1 MFGAIMSGLSGLYSN
16 LFKLRASTSNVANVD
31 TSGYKAVLA
40 EASVSQTGGASF
52 ERSVSQRQGAFC
64 PTNGPLDLMI
74 EGNGFFKV
82 MDEDANVA
90 YTRAGRFH
98 VDSEG
103 YLATS
108 DGFRLSP
115 PVEVGGD
122 IDGVRVYGDGTVWG
136 KNGQTGQVELLGRL
150 QLSQFPNPSALTQI
164 GGGKYTLSAE
174 SGSPTWGAPGTGG
187 LGDIASGGLEMSN
200 VDIASEMVDQML
212 SQRGVEA
219 NVKSIQASNEML
231 GTVLDIVE

>member
-1 MFGAIMSGLSGLYSN
+1 MFGALVSGLSGLYSN
-16 LFKLRASTSNVANVD
+16 LFKQRASSSNIANLN
-31 TSGYKAVLA
+31 TPGYKAILA
-40 EASVSQTGGASF
+40 EASVSEKGGASF
-52 ERSVSQRQGAFC
+52 TRSISHQQGAFRS
-64 PTNGPLDLMI
+64 TNEPLDLTI

-82 MDEDANVA
+82 MDNEGNVT
-90 YTRAGRFH
+90 YTRSGRFH

-115 PVEVGGD
+115 PIEVGGD
-122 IDGVRVYGDGTVWG
+122 IGGIRVYADGTVWG

-150 QLSQFPNPSALTQI
+150 QLSQFSNPSALTSL
-164 GGGKYTLSAE
+164 GGGQYAMSAE
-174 SGSPTWGAPGTGG
+174 SGSPTWGTPGAGG
-187 LGDIASGGLEMSN
+187 LGEIVSGGLEMSN
-200 VDIASEMVDQML
+200 VDVASEMVDQML

-219 NVKSIQASNEML
+219 NVKSIQTSNEML